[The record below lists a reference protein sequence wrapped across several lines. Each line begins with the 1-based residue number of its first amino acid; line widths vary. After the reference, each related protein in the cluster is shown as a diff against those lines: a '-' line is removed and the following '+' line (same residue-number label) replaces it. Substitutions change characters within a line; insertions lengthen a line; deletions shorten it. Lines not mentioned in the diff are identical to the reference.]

1 VDVSSKIEPEVTPL
15 DSAADAWRDGRI
27 VDARRQYQAI
37 LEKDPDDWGAQFQL
51 AWLDGIFGKLTRD
64 RVEALERPGLSDSA
78 QHVLQA
84 LRGMI
89 EYPPPI
95 EGSEEDW
102 DIEALRAR
110 GGDETYSS
118 WWEARG
124 KAATKAGL
132 YGVAGACLEE
142 AERREPSGAYWDPPS
157 WTHSLPA
164 LLHGHLELVRDP
176 FA

>member
-1 VDVSSKIEPEVTPL
+1 MTPH
-15 DSAADAWRDGRI
+15 DSAAHAWRDGHI
-27 VDARRQYQAI
+27 ADARRQYQAI
-37 LEKDPDDWGAQFQL
+37 VESDPGDWRAQFQL
-51 AWLDGIFGKLTRD
+51 AWLDGIFGRLTRD
-64 RVEALERPGLSDSA
+64 RVEALERPDLSGSA
-78 QHVLQA
+78 EHIFEA

-89 EYPPPI
+89 AYPTPL
-95 EGSEEDW
+95 EGNEDDW

-132 YGVAGACLEE
+132 YGVANACLEE
-142 AERREPSGAYWDPPS
+142 AERREPNGAYWDPPS

-164 LLHGHLELVRDP
+164 LLDGHLKLVRKP